1 MKRGGSD
8 TTISV
13 LQTGGLF
20 RPEFGFLSG
29 FATHDRPN
37 MWLMQTDNPLIN
49 APRMIVKHRSLLIVK
64 GSDQEQ
70 LF

>member
-1 MKRGGSD
+1 MALRAELSARCR
-8 TTISV
+8 
-13 LQTGGLF
+13 F
-20 RPEFGFLSG
+20 RNFGFMSG